1 MEYNM
6 NIIELIGIIV
16 GSIATILGGV
26 WFMLY
31 KAFNLGKVSHRM
43 EEIEKKTSNADC
55 KTHKESIEKIKE
67 HNLPQRVEQIEKK
80 TTRLQVEGQRFLNF
94 AAPLFLSSKNSITTS
109 LK

>member
-1 MEYNM
+1 M

-43 EEIEKKTSNADC
+43 EEIEKKTLNADC

-80 TTRLQVEGQRFLNF
+80 TTRQQARGSKIQKI
-94 AAPLFLSSKNSITTS
+94 AAPLFVVL
-109 LK
+109 

>member
-1 MEYNM
+1 M

-67 HNLPQRVEQIEKK
+67 HNLNM
-80 TTRLQVEGQRFLNF
+80 FLIDCEYTFDRNKRRI
-94 AAPLFLSSKNSITTS
+94 S
-109 LK
+109 